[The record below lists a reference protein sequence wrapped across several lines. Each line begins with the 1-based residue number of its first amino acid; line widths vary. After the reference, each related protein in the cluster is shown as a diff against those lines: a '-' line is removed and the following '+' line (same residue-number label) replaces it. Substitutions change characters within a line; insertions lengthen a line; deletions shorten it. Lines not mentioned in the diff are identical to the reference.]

1 MNITVTAKPG
11 ETMGTLSCGD
21 LSFPC
26 ALGRTGIIS
35 QASKQEGDGATPA
48 GEWPLRRLLYR
59 ADRLPC
65 PSTSLPTSSL
75 DRADGWCDAQGDAA
89 YNRPVTLPHGAS
101 AETLW
106 RDDTLYDLII
116 VLGQNDSPVIP
127 GKGSAIFFHLA
138 VHKGEGLAPT
148 EGCIA
153 LPLDALCQVLALCS
167 PKTVMEVRCL

>member
-1 MNITVTAKPG
+1 MNITVTAKSG
-11 ETMGTLSCGD
+11 ETRGTLSCGD

-26 ALGRTGIIS
+26 ALGRAGIVS
-35 QASKQEGDGATPA
+35 QTSKQEGDGATPA

-59 ADRLPC
+59 ADRLAC
-65 PSTSLPTSSL
+65 PPTLLPTSPI
-75 DRADGWCDAQGDAA
+75 DRTDGWCDAQNDTA

-116 VLGQNDSPVIP
+116 VLGQNDGPVIP

-138 VHKGEGLAPT
+138 AHKEEGLAPT

-153 LPLDALCQVLALCS
+153 LPLDALRQVLALCS
-167 PKTVMEVRCL
+167 TDTVMEVSCL